1 MKLFALIVTQ
11 VISLSLFADYSIN
24 VSISEQRLYLLSDDL
39 IIRSYPI
46 SSSAYGEGQTENS
59 LKTPLGK
66 HEIKTKIGTNVPK
79 YQFFVSRQHISQEA
93 DIIEEAVD
101 SPDDFITT
109 RIMWLTGLTQGFNR
123 GGNVDSFERYIYIH
137 GTHEEGLIGKKASH
151 GCIRMLNHDVLELFR
166 IVPAKTTVNI
176 YL

>member
-151 GCIRMLNHDVLELFR
+151 GCIRMLNHDVLELFK
-166 IVPAKTTVNI
+166 IIPAKTTVNI

>member
-1 MKLFALIVTQ
+1 MKLLILILTQ
-11 VISLSLFADYSIN
+11 VISTSLFADYSIN
-24 VSISEQRLYLLSDDL
+24 VSISEQRLYLLSDES
-39 IIRSYPI
+39 IIRSYSI
-46 SSSAYGEGQTENS
+46 SSSAYGEGQIENS

-66 HEIKTKIGTNVPK
+66 HEVKTKIGTNVSK
-79 YQFFVSRQHISQEA
+79 YQFFVSREHIPQEVN
-93 DIIEEAVD
+93 IIHEPID

-109 RIMWLTGLTQGFNR
+109 RIMWLTGLTEGFNK
-123 GGNVDSFERYIYIH
+123 GGNVDSFDRYIYIH

-166 IVPAKTTVNI
+166 IVPAKTAVNI